1 MISIVFVIALILG
14 CAFIVIGLVFLR
26 KGPDG
31 EFFKA
36 ISDLFIKL
44 AVVIFGVSVGL
55 LAFFGQKWIED
66 TNEKIQQANEALG
79 NVDIVQSEYMSDVE
93 SIYFINDNDFL
104 ELHTSCADEIE
115 IARKDDNYCTNEFMP
130 SKPMQ
135 ASTLLDATNYFDYE
149 IPGEI
154 IKDFPNRVYEQ
165 SFIKRTIKSNLIRA
179 IFDDYHDLLDRF
191 GIIKDEVLNLR
202 KKSIQ
207 IRKELVSQRL
217 SDKAMVTSRSGRIY
231 AHNMCCSV
239 LLLYDESEKVSN
251 LATKQAGN
259 LCSVRKEI
267 QANVK
272 EATDTLVAFLTKS
285 RLHEI
290 EEHVQ
295 RVTAADACKFSPRP
309 RE

>member
-14 CAFIVIGLVFLR
+14 CAFTVIALIFLR

-55 LAFFGQKWIED
+55 LAGQKWVED

-104 ELHTSCADEIE
+104 ELYKSCTDEID
-115 IARKDDNYCTNEFMP
+115 IAQKDDNYCTNDFIP

-135 ASTLLDATNYFDYE
+135 VFTLLDATNYFDYE
-149 IPGEI
+149 MPDEI
-154 IKDFPNRVYEQ
+154 IKDFPNRVYER
-165 SFIKRTIKSNLIRA
+165 SFIKRTIKSNLIRG
-179 IFDDYHDLLDRF
+179 IFDDYHDLLEQF

-202 KKSIQ
+202 KNQFK
-207 IRKELVSQRL
+207 
-217 SDKAMVTSRSGRIY
+217 
-231 AHNMCCSV
+231 
-239 LLLYDESEKVSN
+239 
-251 LATKQAGN
+251 
-259 LCSVRKEI
+259 
-267 QANVK
+267 
-272 EATDTLVAFLTKS
+272 
-285 RLHEI
+285 
-290 EEHVQ
+290 
-295 RVTAADACKFSPRP
+295 
-309 RE
+309 